1 MFKFDSVPETN
12 RFTIISVD
20 YIEISRA
27 SGPDHRNHSAI
38 IFDQDRNEWMRYG
51 GDMKQII
58 PFLSQSRDVIYS
70 AINKYQQRIVY
81 PYIDP
86 KCSENAKAYDMRW
99 LNDIALAHI
108 GEGWTKDWK
117 TTATI

>member
-1 MFKFDSVPETN
+1 MFKFDALPDTN
-12 RFTIISVD
+12 GFRIISVE
-20 YIEISRA
+20 YTEIRGFA
-27 SGPDHRNHSAI
+27 GPDKHTHSAI
-38 IFDQDRNEWMRYG
+38 IFDQVRNEWMRYG

-70 AINKYQQRIVY
+70 AINKYQQPIVY

-86 KCSENAKAYDMRW
+86 RYSDSFNESSMSW

-117 TTATI
+117 KSIA